1 MMRIKIKTNNMV
13 NLIHKELSYQI
24 TGILFEVQNELG
36 TKFQEKYY
44 QKAVAQLLKKNRIPF
59 TTETPVNIKFED
71 VLLGTLK
78 ADMIV
83 DNKILLE
90 FKTVDR
96 LNIDHKQQTL
106 RYLDG
111 LNLKLGLLVNFR
123 VRPLQIWRIIN

>member
-1 MMRIKIKTNNMV
+1 MV